1 MSWHRLPWPGRG
13 KTMATARTNR
23 FEYEYPVGYEPE
35 VQTETVELDRRTVER
50 LDALRE
56 DDEQSYDELIDEL
69 VSIFV
74 ASELSAARVDSPLI
88 E

>member
-1 MSWHRLPWPGRG
+1 
-13 KTMATARTNR
+13 MATARTNR

-50 LDALRE
+50 LDAVRE
-56 DDEQSYDELIDEL
+56 EDESYDELINEL
-69 VSIFV
+69 VSIFT
-74 ASELSAARVDSPLI
+74 ASELFAARVDTPLI

>member
-1 MSWHRLPWPGRG
+1 
-13 KTMATARTNR
+13 MATARTNK
-23 FEYEYPVGYEPE
+23 FEYDYPVGYEPE

-56 DDEQSYDELIDEL
+56 DEEQSYDELIDEL
-69 VSIFV
+69 LSIFV
-74 ASELSAARVDSPLI
+74 TSELFAARVDSPLI

>member
-1 MSWHRLPWPGRG
+1 
-13 KTMATARTNR
+13 MATARTNK

-56 DDEQSYDELIDEL
+56 DEEQSYDELISEL

>member
-1 MSWHRLPWPGRG
+1 
-13 KTMATARTNR
+13 MATARRNK
-23 FEYEYPVGYEPE
+23 FEYDYPVGYEPE

-50 LDALRE
+50 LDAILEE
-56 DDEQSYDELIDEL
+56 DESYDELISEL

>member
-1 MSWHRLPWPGRG
+1 
-13 KTMATARTNR
+13 MATARTNK
-23 FEYEYPVGYEPE
+23 YEYPVGYEPE

-56 DDEQSYDELIDEL
+56 DGESYDELIREL
-69 VSIFV
+69 VSIFT
-74 ASELSAARVDSPLI
+74 ASELLASRVDSPLI

>member
-1 MSWHRLPWPGRG
+1 
-13 KTMATARTNR
+13 MATANSNEV
-23 FEYEYPVGYEPE
+23 EYDYPVGYEPE

-56 DDEQSYDELIDEL
+56 DDESYDELITEL
-69 VSIFV
+69 ASIFA